1 MKQGMIFIDGSNVF
15 FDWNKVHPGVQMD
28 IKKYIELIKGKY
40 SNVEFIR
47 TYYFTSETPTNA
59 HFLQQINKIPYVE
72 VKTGRLQNKTIDLQ
86 KYGVVCKSCG
96 TALSE
101 TITTQTDKGTD
112 VNIAVE
118 MLLHAFNHSYDLAI
132 LASRDADFVGVTKI
146 LKDLGRNVELVL
158 FEAVKSN
165 AQELSEK
172 VDNVTIISA
181 TEYVNCEKNP

>member
-15 FDWNKVHPGVQMD
+15 FDWNKVHPESQMD
-28 IKKYIELIKGKY
+28 IQKYIELIKSKY
-40 SNVEFIR
+40 SDVDFIR
-47 TYYFTSETPTNA
+47 TYYFTSETSSNTY
-59 HFLQQINKIPYVE
+59 FLQQINKLPYVE

-86 KYGVVCKSCG
+86 KYSIVCKSCG
-96 TALSE
+96 EAITD

-118 MLLHAFNHSYDLAI
+118 MLLHAFNHSFDIAI

-158 FEAVKSN
+158 FEGVKNN
-165 AQELSEK
+165 AQELSEN
-172 VDNVTIISA
+172 VDKVTIISA
-181 TEYVNCEKNP
+181 AEYANCEKNT

>member
-112 VNIAVE
+112 V
-118 MLLHAFNHSYDLAI
+118 
-132 LASRDADFVGVTKI
+132 K
-146 LKDLGRNVELVL
+146 
-158 FEAVKSN
+158 
-165 AQELSEK
+165 
-172 VDNVTIISA
+172 
-181 TEYVNCEKNP
+181 